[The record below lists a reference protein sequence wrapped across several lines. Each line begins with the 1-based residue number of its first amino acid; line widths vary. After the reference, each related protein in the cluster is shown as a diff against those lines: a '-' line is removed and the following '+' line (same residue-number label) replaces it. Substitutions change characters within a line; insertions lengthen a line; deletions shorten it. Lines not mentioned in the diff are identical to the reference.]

1 MAAACQRAGRPSE
14 SARLIL
20 VTKTVS
26 AERIRPAL
34 AAGAILLGE
43 NKAQELK
50 QKAPELQD
58 TPARWH
64 FIGHLQ
70 SNKLKDVLPW
80 IEMLHSLDSL
90 ALAQKL
96 GDKLRAEQRRLPVLV
111 QVNTSYEASKS
122 GVAPEACLDLLRRI
136 HQIPALELRG
146 LMTIGAHSEDES
158 RVRDGFRRLRE
169 LRDQASSALA
179 MPLPELSMGMS
190 GDYEWAIEEGATLV
204 RVGSA
209 IFGARA

>member
-90 ALAQKL
+90 TLAQKL
-96 GDKLRAEQRRLPVLV
+96 ADKLQAEQRRLPVLI

-136 HQIPALELRG
+136 HEIPALALRG
-146 LMTIGAHSEDES
+146 LMTIGAHSEDEA
-158 RVRDGFRRLRE
+158 RVRDGFKRLRE
-169 LRDQASSALA
+169 LRDQAASALA